1 MIDIKKL
8 PSNSFMTNCYVVSDP
23 EGNCIIIDPSF
34 YGDGEKKVL
43 YSYLERKG
51 VKPSAILLTHGH
63 FDHVFGVAAL
73 QAEFG
78 IPAYMHAADR
88 PVIDYNAQAA
98 PSFGLKVPESFGI
111 TEYEDG
117 EMIAFGKAS
126 FEVIHT
132 PGHTPGCV
140 SLLYRSPKEDDGQKF
155 IFTGDT
161 LFAGAIGRTDLP
173 MGDYDKEME
182 SIFTRL
188 LHLDG
193 DTVILPGHGPDSTIA
208 DERMKNPF
216 LLPFNEPYEE
226 EN

>member
-8 PSNSFMTNCYVVSDP
+8 PSNSFMTNCYVVSDH
-23 EGNCIIIDPSF
+23 EGHCIVIDPSF
-34 YGDGEKKVL
+34 YDAEEKKAL
-43 YSYLERKG
+43 DSYLERKG

-73 QAEFG
+73 QAEYG

-88 PVIDYNAQAA
+88 PVINYNAQAA
-98 PSFGLKVPESFGI
+98 PSFGLKTPEAFGI

-117 EMIAFGKAS
+117 EMIAFGDAS

-140 SLLYRSPKEDDGQKF
+140 SLLYHSSKENDGQKF
-155 IFTGDT
+155 VFTGDT

-188 LHLDG
+188 LHLEG

-226 EN
+226 D

>member
-1 MIDIKKL
+1 
-8 PSNSFMTNCYVVSDP
+8 MTNCYVVSDH
-23 EGNCIIIDPSF
+23 EGHCIVIDPSF
-34 YGDGEKKVL
+34 YDAEEKKAL
-43 YSYLERKG
+43 DSYLERKG

-73 QAEFG
+73 QAEYG
-78 IPAYMHAADR
+78 IPAYMHAADK
-88 PVIDYNAQAA
+88 PVTKYNAQAA
-98 PSFGLKVPESFGI
+98 PSFALKVPEAFEA
-111 TEYEDG
+111 TDYEDG
-117 EMIAFGKAS
+117 DMIAFGDAS

-140 SLLYRSPKEDDGQKF
+140 SLLYHTANEDDGQKF
-155 IFTGDT
+155 VFTGDT

-226 EN
+226 ND

>member
-1 MIDIKKL
+1 
-8 PSNSFMTNCYVVSDP
+8 MTNCYVVSDA
-23 EGNCIIIDPSF
+23 EGNCIIVDPSF
-34 YGDGEKKVL
+34 YDADEKKIL
-43 YSYLERKG
+43 ENYLERKG

-73 QAEFG
+73 QAEYG
-78 IPAYMHAADR
+78 IPAYMHAADK
-88 PVIDYNAQAA
+88 PVTKYNAQAA
-98 PSFGLKVPESFGI
+98 PSFALKVPEAFE
-111 TEYEDG
+111 TTDYEDG
-117 EMIAFGKAS
+117 DMIAFGDAS

-140 SLLYRSPKEDDGQKF
+140 SLLYHTANEDDGQKF
-155 IFTGDT
+155 VFTGDT

-226 EN
+226 ND